1 VVAPPVAL
9 LAAVAV
15 AVSGCSGSGS
25 TPAATSTTPPNVTPT
40 LATTA
45 STPAVDAAAA
55 RALAA
60 AARVMRTVH
69 SYRFDVTERVVAAS
83 TQRSRLIGSVVR
95 GEGLSYLLT
104 VGGKRTQVVR
114 LRRATYVRAVP
125 HKWSKLRRS
134 RRLLNPTATL
144 LRILHALRPEQL
156 LRSGQGAVVHGQLA
170 ATAARLAGL
179 PASNPALVTVTIDK
193 RGRVVRLVIHSATQ
207 SGGQGVDVQLVSDY
221 SGFDSVRPIR
231 KPV

>member
-1 VVAPPVAL
+1 VVAPLAAL

-15 AVSGCSGSGS
+15 GLSGCSGSGS
-25 TPAATSTTPPNVTPT
+25 APASTSTTRVSATPT
-40 LATTA
+40 PAPTATA
-45 STPAVDAAAA
+45 PAVDPAAA

-60 AARVMRTVH
+60 ASRVMRTVR
-69 SYRFDVTERVVAAS
+69 SYRFDVTERLVAAS

-95 GEGLSYLLT
+95 GHGLSYLLT

-125 HKWSKLRRS
+125 HKWSKLHHS

-144 LRILHALRPEQL
+144 LRILQALRPEQVS
-156 LRSGQGAVVHGQLA
+156 RSPREVVVHGQLA

-179 PASNPALVTVTIDK
+179 PANTPALVTVTIDK

-221 SGFDSVRPIR
+221 SGFGSVRPIR